1 MFKVTI
7 KGNLDFGS
15 PRTYET
21 MLRQLR
27 QRIENL
33 YRNDTFFR
41 EEVFASELFSEARAS
56 ILMPRQILTLPE
68 RTWRNSLGALQN
80 AAEFAI
86 AGKLE
91 FWVSSQENKLLHS
104 FVIEPSSEKTAVTA
118 FRKGHALMKE
128 EGKEM
133 EALQAIDEAIAK
145 YQKNARAYL
154 CRGWVCLRLERF
166 QEAEQAFSTSIE
178 CFATPQAFWGRAHV
192 RLSEKDLQGA
202 ILDFTATHE
211 NAVPLQPIY
220 WMAKRAKGEAFIKL
234 GDWDNA
240 FNELRFVVKRE
251 FASSDPNFSLR
262 RHTFKLF
269 AQVLKAQGKLQEAA
283 KCLKDVQTIQQ
294 EEADVEVLL
303 RKLMNEVEVED

>member
-15 PRTYET
+15 SRTYET

-41 EEVFASELFSEARAS
+41 EEVFASELFSEERTS
-56 ILMPRQILTLPE
+56 ILMPRQILNLPE

-118 FRKGHALMKE
+118 FRRGHALMKE
-128 EGKEM
+128 AGKEM
-133 EALQAIDEAIAK
+133 EALKAIDEAIVK
-145 YQKNARAYL
+145 YEKNARAHL
-154 CRGWVCLRLERF
+154 CRGWVSLRLNRF
-166 QEAEQAFSTSIE
+166 QEAERDFSTSID

-192 RLSEKDLQGA
+192 RLSERDLQGA
-202 ILDFTATHE
+202 INDFTRTHE
-211 NAVPLQPIY
+211 NAVPLQSLY
-220 WMAKRAKGEAFIKL
+220 WMAKRAKGECYVML
-234 GDWDNA
+234 RSWENA
-240 FNELRFVVKRE
+240 FNELRFVAKRE
-251 FASSDPNFSLR
+251 FAPNDPNFKLR
-262 RHTFKLF
+262 RQTLELF
-269 AQVLKAQGKLQEAA
+269 AQVLKAQGKTQEAN
-283 KCLKDVQTIQQ
+283 KCLKEAQNIQRD
-294 EEADVEVLL
+294 EEEVEILL
-303 RKLMNEVEVED
+303 RKLMDDLNIKV

>member
-15 PRTYET
+15 SRTYET

-41 EEVFASELFSEARAS
+41 EEVFTSELFSEARAS
-56 ILMPRQILTLPE
+56 ILMPRQILNLPE

-104 FVIEPSSEKTAVTA
+104 FVIEPSSEKTAVIA

-128 EGKEM
+128 AGKEM
-133 EALQAIDEAIAK
+133 EALQAIGDAIAK
-145 YQKNARAYL
+145 YEKNARAFL
-154 CRGWVCLRLERF
+154 CRGWVHLRLGRF
-166 QEAEQAFSTSIE
+166 QEAESDFSTSID
-178 CFATPQAFWGRAHV
+178 CFPTPQAFWGRAHV
-192 RLSEKDLQGA
+192 RLSEKDLRGA
-202 ILDFTATHE
+202 ITDFTATHV

-220 WMAKRAKGEAFIKL
+220 WMAKRAKGEAFMKL

-240 FNELRFVVKRE
+240 FDELRFVAKRD
-251 FASSDPNFSLR
+251 FASNDPNFSLR
-262 RHTFKLF
+262 RHTLELF
-269 AQVLKAQGKLQEAA
+269 AQVLKAQGKTQESA
-283 KCLKDVQTIQQ
+283 KCLKDAKAIK
-294 EEADVEVLL
+294 EEEDDVEVLL
-303 RKLMNEVEVED
+303 RKLMNEVTCEK